1 MGWAEV
7 GYHRE
12 DDGDVKTPRIDALA
26 RSGIELDRFY
36 SYQFCSPA
44 RSAIQ
49 TGRNPVHVNVQN
61 VKPECVN
68 SKDQE
73 GGFQGIPINMT
84 GIASLLKRGGYRTH
98 MVGKWDVGMATAAH
112 HPRAR
117 GYESWFGYWHHTN
130 DYWQHTEG
138 MCGLKKMR
146 DLWIFNAS
154 YDGPAY
160 HLQNGPSCSQENQNP
175 VNETCV
181 FEEALFAE
189 AAKSVIRNHNVAEPL
204 FLFWALHLVH
214 MPLQI
219 PEAYEKKFSF
229 IKEKHRRLMHAMVN
243 FMDDEIGEVVDL
255 LKERGMWNNS
265 LVVFHSDNGGEIM
278 AKGICGGNNWPLRG
292 GKFSNFEGGIR
303 VNAFV
308 NGGYVPP
315 GRRGSKLEGFV
326 TAWDWYATYA
336 GLAGVDAEDHQA
348 KAAGLPPHDSLDV
361 WPWLSGVTASS
372 PRDEVIVGE
381 TSSQTPNGDGQTFV
395 GGVIRGRYKLL
406 VGVDARKWNTLYLTE
421 RVSQNVMTGPKWP
434 NSSSHLAPLLHPRKC
449 GRTPEEGCLFDVF
462 ADPGEDTS
470 LAASQPDIF
479 KFLLKRVDELQRS
492 VYSPDRG
499 PEDHGACK
507 KAKQEYHGYWGP
519 WLEVPQQPATEALVV

>member
-1 MGWAEV
+1 MT

-255 LKERGMWNNS
+255 LKESIRIYFQWGSIALMPLSTAATCHQDVQAPEEN
-265 LVVFHSDNGGEIM
+265 VVKPDANLSTASWPASCRMVHS
-278 AKGICGGNNWPLRG
+278 KG
-292 GKFSNFEGGIR
+292 
-303 VNAFV
+303 
-308 NGGYVPP
+308 
-315 GRRGSKLEGFV
+315 RGSKLEGFV

-470 LAASQPDIF
+470 RLGN
-479 KFLLKRVDELQRS
+479 QRC
-492 VYSPDRG
+492 
-499 PEDHGACK
+499 EFFFIL
-507 KAKQEYHGYWGP
+507 EYRSF
-519 WLEVPQQPATEALVV
+519 